1 MKYYTA
7 FVSPLHSTWLY
18 TFNTIDEVKAWVKEW
33 EGNMKYLYVE
43 SQGETND
50 WLKWRKWLAIHR

>member
-7 FVSPLHSTWLY
+7 FVSPLHSTWLHA
-18 TFNTIDEVKAWVKEW
+18 FNTIDEVKAWVKEW